1 MRKKGPKKQISPGHF
16 RLCINNW
23 HMPGIRNSYLTN
35 IWVIMPYYYIAFK
48 NWIQRYVFE
57 NIYTNLLSSNMQY
70 NCKHHDY
77 TNMFLWCRQL
87 KPPPLV
93 VFLKF
98 LNMYLC
104 KMCTPKY
111 SISRFPYSASYM
123 QQKNITLLTMMMNI
137 YQYYIT
143 CT

>member
-1 MRKKGPKKQISPGHF
+1 MSLLLWVCFTMLRKKGPKKQISPGHF

-23 HMPGIRNSYLTN
+23 HMPGIRNSYLAN
-35 IWVIMPYYYIAFK
+35 SYI
-48 NWIQRYVFE
+48 IQNFE

-111 SISRFPYSASYM
+111 SIPRFPHSASYM